1 MLKKFSKL
9 KVLMVE
15 DSKVTIKA
23 LTGFLD
29 DLGVQ
34 LLIAETGFA
43 AVELYRRERPDIIL
57 LDIILPDINGY
68 EVARQVRKLQGK
80 DDWTAIIFMSVMSK
94 DDDLARGIEA
104 GGDDY
109 LMKPVGRIVLQ
120 AKVSAM
126 YRLVRMQRAL
136 VQLTE
141 QLNHTNE
148 QLNQANEQLNLANQE
163 LHRVSMTDGLTGIPN
178 RRVFDE
184 LLVREWRRCA
194 RLKKPISVVMLDVDY
209 FKKFNDRYGH
219 QAGDQCLKATA
230 KVIASAVPRASDL
243 AARYG
248 GEEFVLILSETD
260 REGACSVADRIR
272 EQVANLKVENEDSPH
287 HYVTL
292 SCGIST
298 VVPSED
304 RPVDKLVKSA
314 DNALYIAKKQGRN
327 SIAFLDYGQGDS

>member
-1 MLKKFSKL
+1 MLNKFGKL
-9 KVLMVE
+9 KVLLVE
-15 DSKVTIKA
+15 DSKVAIKA
-23 LTGFLD
+23 IIGYLD

-34 LLIAETGFA
+34 LLVAENGSA
-43 AVELYRRERPDIIL
+43 AIDLFRRERPDIIL
-57 LDIILPDINGY
+57 LDIILPDITGY
-68 EVARQVRKLQGK
+68 EVAKQIRKLQGK
-80 DDWTAIIFMSVMSK
+80 DDWTAIIFLSVMSK
-94 DDDLARGIEA
+94 EDDLARGIEA

-109 LMKPVGRIVLQ
+109 LIKPVGRVVLQ
-120 AKVSAM
+120 AKVAAM

-141 QLNHTNE
+141 QLN
-148 QLNQANEQLNLANQE
+148 QANEQLNLANME

-194 RLKKPISVVMLDVDY
+194 RLQKPISVVMLDVDY

-219 QAGDQCLKATA
+219 QAGDVCLKTTA
-230 KVIASAVPRASDL
+230 RVISNSIPRASDL

-260 REGACSVADRIR
+260 SEGALAVADRIR
-272 EQVANLKVENEDSPH
+272 EQVAGLRMPNEDSP
-287 HYVTL
+287 YQCVTL

-298 VVPSED
+298 VVPRD
-304 RPVDKLVKSA
+304 DMPVERLVKSA
-314 DNALYIAKKQGRN
+314 DNALYLSKKQGRN
-327 SIAFLDYGQGDS
+327 SIAYLDYGQGD